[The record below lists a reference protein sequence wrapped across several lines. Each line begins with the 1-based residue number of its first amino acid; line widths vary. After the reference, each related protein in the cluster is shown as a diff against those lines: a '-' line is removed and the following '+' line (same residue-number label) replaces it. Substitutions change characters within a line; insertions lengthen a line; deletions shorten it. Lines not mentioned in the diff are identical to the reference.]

1 MTNHSPLDAPCQVCG
16 VGIGEMCI
24 VTASLAKYSLGTFRE
39 GESLGTPHRRRK
51 YFYTNVDYSQP
62 DWLQQLIDED
72 KEWDRLEAI
81 QKWNAQF
88 KKED

>member
-24 VTASLAKYSLGTFRE
+24 VTASLAKYSHTRRE
-39 GESLGTPHRRRK
+39 GDSRVTPHKLRK

-62 DWLQQLIDED
+62 DWEQQLLDER
-72 KEWDRLEAI
+72 KEWVRLDAI
-81 QKWNAQF
+81 REWNAQF